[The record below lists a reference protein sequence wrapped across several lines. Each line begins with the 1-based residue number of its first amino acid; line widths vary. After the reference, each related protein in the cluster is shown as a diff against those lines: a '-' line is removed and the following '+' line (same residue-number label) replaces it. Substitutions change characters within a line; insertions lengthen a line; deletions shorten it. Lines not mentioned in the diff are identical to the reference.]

1 VKRQS
6 CKSVIRADTALH
18 RVNAMTTAAEF
29 RALLPTWALAV
40 LLPIPM
46 VTFWSEGSGRA
57 FAYCYL
63 FLGTAVMAAE
73 SFGRGAGAWRAKLAA
88 LSLGAAGAVGVYTLF
103 AWAISGRADWV
114 VPVLAT
120 LAVVPALG
128 CVPYLTLATGRPH
141 AAVLFVVFILA
152 AVKMAGCVVVR
163 VVYGPTAL
171 ADGRMSL
178 PWEAPNLLVWLCL
191 VGALACSAVML
202 ALGRAF
208 LRDTAPGVAGEVG

>member
-1 VKRQS
+1 
-6 CKSVIRADTALH
+6 
-18 RVNAMTTAAEF
+18 M
-29 RALLPTWALAV
+29 
-40 LLPIPM
+40 
-46 VTFWSEGSGRA
+46 
-57 FAYCYL
+57 
-63 FLGTAVMAAE
+63 
-73 SFGRGAGAWRAKLAA
+73 
-88 LSLGAAGAVGVYTLF
+88 
-103 AWAISGRADWV
+103 
-114 VPVLAT
+114 LAT

-191 VGALACSAVML
+191 GGAVACSAVMYP
-202 ALGRAF
+202 LGRRAF
-208 LRDTAPGVAGEVG
+208 VRPGAGRAGESAHASGGRPNSSLLSP